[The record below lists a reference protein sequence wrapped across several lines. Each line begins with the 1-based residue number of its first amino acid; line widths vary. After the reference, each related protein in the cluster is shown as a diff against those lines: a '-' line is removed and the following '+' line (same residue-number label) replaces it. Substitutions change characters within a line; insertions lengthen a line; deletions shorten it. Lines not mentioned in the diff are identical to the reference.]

1 MLLPEIPDAEESA
14 VEACISPTRRIMDR
28 RGPDFNRP
36 RMCFISLASRIFF
49 FFFFFLGIFVLP
61 RALFYLVPLFL
72 NSGRSFFVR
81 LFSRMS
87 HCRLFRYI
95 LPPFSPPPRVVSL
108 SLRFV
113 KETIMVRRE
122 RRNWFRFFLCR
133 RGIRWY
139 PLIRRHIGGEQEG
152 GWGEWTERSPRPS

>member
-36 RMCFISLASRIFF
+36 RMCFISLASCIFF
-49 FFFFFLGIFVLP
+49 FFLLSRYLRTAILPCSIISQLRPQLFRTAFLPYVSLP
-61 RALFYLVPLFL
+61 P
-72 NSGRSFFVR
+72 
-81 LFSRMS
+81 
-87 HCRLFRYI
+87 LFRYI

-113 KETIMVRRE
+113 KETIMIRRE

>member
-28 RGPDFNRP
+28 QRGPDFNRP
-36 RMCFISLASRIFF
+36 RMCFISPVSCIFF
-49 FFFFFLGIFVLP
+49 FFSLGIFC

-81 LFSRMS
+81 LSSRMS
-87 HCRLFRYI
+87 LCRLFRYI
-95 LPPFSPPPRVVSL
+95 LPLFSPPPRVVSL

-152 GWGEWTERSPRPS
+152 GWGEWTERSLRPS